1 MKIGT
6 LADWFGV
13 GLIEG
18 IRESQR
24 CGAHGV
30 QVYAAGELD
39 SMTVTPEQIKK
50 VRDTARECDQ
60 QIVALCG
67 ELGGFGLEKAEDNA
81 AKIEYLKRT
90 VELALEFDCHVVTT
104 HIGVVPADKSHPRYA
119 VMKEACMEIGEFAA
133 KHGSCIAVETGP
145 ELITTLKSFVD
156 DCGEGIAINYDPA
169 NIVMATR
176 DDEVKGVY
184 TAGKSIVH
192 THAKDGICRHN
203 LPAEEFYHMFA
214 TYGLEQMREKE
225 YSRETPLGEG
235 SVRWNEYLTAL
246 KDIGY
251 NGFLTIEREVK
262 NGAEDIRMAVKFL
275 NAKLKEL
282 NIPT

>member
-24 CGAHGV
+24 CGAQGV
-30 QVYAAGELD
+30 QVYAWGELD

-50 VRDTARECDQ
+50 VRDTARESEQ
-60 QIVALCG
+60 QVVSLCG

-81 AKIEYLKRT
+81 QKIKYLKRT
-90 VELALEFDCHVVTT
+90 IEIGLELDCHVITT
-104 HIGVVPADKSHPRYA
+104 HIGVVPADKNNPRYA
-119 VMKEACMEIGEFAA
+119 VMKEACMEVGEFAA
-133 KHGSCIAVETGP
+133 KNGSCIAVETGP
-145 ELITTLKSFVD
+145 ELIATLKGFVD
-156 DCGEGIAINYDPA
+156 DCGPGVGINYDPA

-184 TAGKSIVH
+184 TAGKSIIH
-192 THAKDGICRHN
+192 THAKDGICQHN
-203 LPAEEFYHMFA
+203 IPAEEFYHMFA
-214 TYGLEQMREKE
+214 TYGLEEMRGKE
-225 YSRETPLGEG
+225 LSKEMPLGEG
-235 SVRWNEYLTAL
+235 SVRWNEYLKAL
-246 KDIGY
+246 NDIGY
-251 NGFLTIEREVK
+251 DGFLTIEREVK

-275 NAKLKEL
+275 TAKLKEL
-282 NIPT
+282 NIQ